1 MIAGYA
7 AFVPGLAIV
16 YFHNRWTGGWP
27 VLVTVMGWL
36 SLIVGFLRMVPHTDR
51 RNDDENRSVR
61 RRRLSCRRGRIPADR
76 RVPFVQGIR
85 SRVTTTA
92 VLQNGLMQ
100 LPHHSWIHDGGD
112 WFKLRS

>member
-1 MIAGYA
+1 MDGRLAGA
-7 AFVPGLAIV
+7 GDRDGMALADRR
-16 YFHNRWTGGWP
+16 FPAHG
-27 VLVTVMGWL
+27 
-36 SLIVGFLRMVPHTDR
+36 VPHTDR

-92 VLQNGLMQ
+92 VLQNGLRQ